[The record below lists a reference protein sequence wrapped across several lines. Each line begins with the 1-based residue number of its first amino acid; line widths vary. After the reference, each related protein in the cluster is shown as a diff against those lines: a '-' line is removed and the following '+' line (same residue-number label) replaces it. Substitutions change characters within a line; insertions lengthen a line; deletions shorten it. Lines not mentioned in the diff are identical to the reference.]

1 MSQHWSAADIPD
13 QSGKIALVTGGNS
26 GIGYSAA
33 LELARRG
40 ATVVIACRSL
50 DKGRKAQRSLQ
61 REAPDS
67 EIQVEV
73 LDLASQASIH
83 DFARNYLGNGRPLH
97 LLINN
102 AGVMALPKRI
112 ETADGFEMQFGTN
125 VLGHFA
131 LTGLLL
137 PALAATGRDSA
148 KGSVRVVT
156 LASIAHLQGHIVL
169 DDLQQ
174 EKSYSAWG
182 AYRQSKLADLMIA
195 LELDRRL
202 RECSSPVVSVAAHPG
217 VANTNLFVR
226 DVASWQRPFRKISGA
241 FIGLFLNT
249 PAQGALPTLFA
260 ATSPNVKP
268 GGYYGPQ
275 GLREMRGPVG
285 EARISDRAQNRT
297 MARDLWQTCERL
309 TGIKM
314 P

>member
-1 MSQHWSAADIPD
+1 MSRPFTASDIPD
-13 QSGKIALVTGGNS
+13 QSGKTAIITGGNS
-26 GIGYSAA
+26 GIGYDTA
-33 LELARRG
+33 LELARKG
-40 ATVVIACRSL
+40 ATVVIACRSV
-50 DKGRKAQRSLQ
+50 DKGRNAQRRIESEVP
-61 REAPDS
+61 EAKVS
-67 EIQVEV
+67 VEA

-83 DFARNYLGNGRPLH
+83 DFARNYLGSGRPLH

-102 AGVMALPKRI
+102 AGVMALPKRT

-137 PALAATGRDSA
+137 PAMVATARDSTA
-148 KGSVRVVT
+148 ASVRVVT
-156 LASIAHLQGHIVL
+156 LASIAHQQGHIVL
-169 DDLQQ
+169 NDLQQ
-174 EKSYSAWG
+174 EKNYAPWG

-202 RECSSPVVSVAAHPG
+202 RDCGSPVVSVAAHPG

-226 DVASWQRPFRKISGA
+226 DAPGWQQRLRKIFGA
-241 FIGLFLNT
+241 LIGMFLNT

-260 ATSPNVKP
+260 ATSPHAKP

-275 GLREMRGPVG
+275 GIREMSGPVG
-285 EARISDRAQNRT
+285 PARISDRAQNR
-297 MARDLWQTCERL
+297 AIAAELWKVCEHL
-309 TGIKM
+309 TGVKM

>member
-1 MSQHWSAADIPD
+1 MAPPFTVADVPD
-13 QSGKIALVTGGNS
+13 QHGKTAIITGGNS
-26 GIGYSAA
+26 GIGYYAA
-33 LELARRG
+33 LEFARKG
-40 ATVVIACRSL
+40 ASVVLACRSV
-50 DKGRKAQRSLQ
+50 DRGREAQQ
-61 REAPDS
+61 RIQQEAPDADVS
-67 EIQVEV
+67 AEA

-83 DFARNYLGNGRPLH
+83 DFARNYLGSARPLH

-102 AGVMALPKRI
+102 AGVMSLPKRT

-137 PALAATGRDSA
+137 PALSATAREPEDGA
-148 KGSVRVVT
+148 VRVVT
-156 LASIAHLQGHIVL
+156 LASIAHLQGRIVL

-174 EKSYSAWG
+174 EKHYSPWA

-202 RECSSPVVSVAAHPG
+202 RACGSPVWSVAAHPG

-226 DVASWQRPFRKISGA
+226 DAPAWQRPFRHISGPI
-241 FIGLFLNT
+241 IGLLLNT

-260 ATSPNVKP
+260 ATSPNAKP
-268 GGYYGPQ
+268 GGYYGPT

-297 MARDLWQTCERL
+297 MAAELWQACERL
-309 TGIKM
+309 TGVKM